1 MTEPTMFDTF
11 AAWRA
16 ERQGKITSSEIYKL
30 LGDGNPFTKGGMTY
44 IFETIAEILTG
55 DSAEA
60 YSKAMEWGASNEF
73 EAILEYQK
81 QTGIEVEYFG
91 VANPKFFAYN
101 EYSGGSPDGIAG
113 DTLIEVKCPY
123 NSGNHVKFL
132 SVQNGEELKKASSEY
147 YYQAQM
153 NLMCTGLDKCTF
165 ISYDPRI
172 IDTSHRM
179 ATINLYRD
187 ETSIALIK
195 ERIDAAGEIICDFL
209 NKLI

>member
-60 YSKAMEWGASNEF
+60 YSKAMEWGAANEF

-81 QTGIEVEYFG
+81 QSGIEVEYFG

-101 EYSGGSPDGIAG
+101 EYSGGSPDGIAN

-132 SVQNGEELKKASSEY
+132 AVRNGEELKKASSEY

-153 NLMCTGLDKCTF
+153 NLMCTGLDKGTF

-179 ATINLYRD
+179 AIVNLYRD
-187 ETSIALIK
+187 ETAIALIT